1 MRMAGGQ
8 RQWLN
13 ELPNDLQGKL
23 PKAEVDLG
31 TAEMARWL
39 RLLGNLQNKRRMKE
53 LNENE

>member
-13 ELPNDLQGKL
+13 ELPNDLRGKL

-31 TAEMARWL
+31 TAEMARWA
-39 RLLGNLQNKRRMKE
+39 QNAGKPAKQAP
-53 LNENE
+53 NEAIE